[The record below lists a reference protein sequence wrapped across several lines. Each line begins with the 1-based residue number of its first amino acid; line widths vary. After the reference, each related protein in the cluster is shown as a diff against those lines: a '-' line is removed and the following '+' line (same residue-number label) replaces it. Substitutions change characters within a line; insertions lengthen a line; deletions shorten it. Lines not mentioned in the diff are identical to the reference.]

1 MHKEK
6 TVIATFAA
14 LGAQIIF
21 GFSFMFTK
29 IALEFASP
37 MTVIAGRYMVAF
49 ICLTIVML
57 AGRIKISIGKNIWKL
72 ILMSLFQPLLYFV
85 FESYGIMYTTSSFSA
100 IMISMIPVVAMLVG
114 IFALNE
120 VPSSI
125 QYMFAVLS
133 VIGVVVVSLVGK
145 SDGTVTFT
153 GIVLLLG
160 AVFSSVAYNVSSRKI
175 SSEFTVFERTYAMT
189 VIGTISFLLLALIDN
204 EYKIGNLIEPF
215 KFTDYSFAVVYLG
228 VFSSVVAFLL
238 LNFANT
244 YLPVVKTTVFSNITT
259 VVSVIA
265 GMIFLDEKISPS
277 TIAAVLMILIG
288 VIGVQISGMKT
299 DSDMRK

>member
-6 TVIATFAA
+6 TVVATFAA

-49 ICLTIVML
+49 ICLTVVML

-125 QYMFAVLS
+125 QCMFAVLS

-189 VIGTISFLLLALIDN
+189 VIGTISFFLLALIDN

-265 GMIFLDEKISPS
+265 GMIFLDEKIYPS

>member
-1 MHKEK
+1 M
-6 TVIATFAA
+6 
-14 LGAQIIF
+14 
-21 GFSFMFTK
+21 
-29 IALEFASP
+29 
-37 MTVIAGRYMVAF
+37 
-49 ICLTIVML
+49 
-57 AGRIKISIGKNIWKL
+57 
-72 ILMSLFQPLLYFV
+72 
-85 FESYGIMYTTSSFSA
+85 
-100 IMISMIPVVAMLVG
+100 
-114 IFALNE
+114 
-120 VPSSI
+120 
-125 QYMFAVLS
+125 
-133 VIGVVVVSLVGK
+133 
-145 SDGTVTFT
+145 
-153 GIVLLLG
+153 
-160 AVFSSVAYNVSSRKI
+160 
-175 SSEFTVFERTYAMT
+175 
-189 VIGTISFLLLALIDN
+189 ALIDN

-265 GMIFLDEKISPS
+265 GMIFLDEKIYPS